1 MSQEAFYYQVQM
13 QEEYEMSKIKEF
25 AQEMREEFLA
35 SEQEY
40 CVYCGEEKSE
50 KYDCCGENH
59 YASFADLGE
68 DVQTAILDAEI
79 KQYEKATK

>member
-13 QEEYEMSKIKEF
+13 QEEYKMSKIKNF
-25 AQEMREEFLA
+25 AQEMREEFFA

-59 YASFADLGE
+59 YARFADLGE
-68 DVQTAILDAEI
+68 DVQTAILDEEI
-79 KQYEKATK
+79 KQYEKAKK

>member
-13 QEEYEMSKIKEF
+13 QEEYEMSKLKEF
-25 AQEMREEFLA
+25 AQEMREEFFA

-50 KYDCCGENH
+50 KYYCCGENH
-59 YASFADLGE
+59 YAEFADLVE
-68 DVQTAILDAEI
+68 DVQDAIIDAEL
-79 KQYEKATK
+79 QYYEKATK

>member
-25 AQEMREEFLA
+25 AQEMREEFMA
-35 SEQEY
+35 SEQKY

-59 YASFADLGE
+59 YVEFADLFE
-68 DVQTAILDAEI
+68 DVQNVILDAEI